1 MTNIMYDH
9 HSTTAPR
16 KHHDITTAAPG
27 QHHGSTTASPRQHQ
41 GSTIRYYDTAPG
53 QDGAIGHHSHRRNR
67 FHVLSHMCLHS
78 LFSLLPASL
87 PQSCAISAICDK
99 ATINQK
105 LEIMGNMGG

>member
-1 MTNIMYDH
+1 MLLDLNMAQLPVQSGGPGETV
-9 HSTTAPR
+9 PR
-16 KHHDITTAAPG
+16 HHDKVR
-27 QHHGSTTASPRQHQ
+27 HDKVRH
-41 GSTIRYYDTAPG
+41 DTAPV
-53 QDGAIGHHSHRRNR
+53 QEGAVGYHSHRRNR
-67 FHVLSHMCLHS
+67 FHVLSHMRLHS